1 MFISLPSILFPGSSF
16 AILFERMKVSKSPDR
31 WRVKK
36 IIGSGV
42 AFGSYLVLSTIIFFR
57 AVTLPNFLSVS
68 SFSSD

>member
-1 MFISLPSILFPGSSF
+1 MFISLPSILFAGSSF

-42 AFGSYLVLSTIIFFR
+42 AFGTIIFFR
-57 AVTLPNFLSVS
+57 AATLPNFLSVS